1 MRKRFW
7 KKQWIA
13 VAMAS
18 SLIVSGVS
26 VPAKETVVQA
36 AENVNVL
43 YSNAAKAETGELKL
57 PEEDWGDN
65 KPIIAYDESIKDIK
79 ITKNFTMTADVYLDE
94 AGYKS
99 LAEAGDYIK
108 LQGVVKLGEAWDW
121 NDSQDIPYLEQKNFE
136 KTEQGYKTS
145 VTIEFKDKTPDVL
158 KGIYFVIVAKG
169 FEGKVTFTNV
179 ALAGKQEQ
187 QITEK
192 KDALAV
198 SDFEADAAGTNAGW
212 EKESGWQ
219 YEKDVT
225 AEVEKAFESNM
236 LKLGLDYTGCEGYTW
251 SEAKIKKVFK
261 DGLDVSA
268 YNLLTLD
275 IIYPEAFG
283 GFKTK
288 IFAKEDSSGTEI
300 INKEGISEVSDLGNG
315 MKKAVITVSFSP
327 NTAKITELVI
337 GIVGVSTSFKG
348 NVYMDN
354 VVLSQYNEASDFVDI
369 TSVPGTGT
377 KADTSAMSG
386 EVSLADSQ
394 AKDSVKALYSY
405 LAALDKADQVLFG
418 HQNDTHKHV
427 TSREG
432 VYSDTKDITGS
443 ISGLVGIDSLSL
455 TGVESGFTDTEKA
468 IEYCV
473 KTGKEAAAEGAILT
487 LSVHMPNMSNEK
499 ITATPGAKRKYD
511 FSKCDF
517 SESQDLSNNCAQE
530 VMPGGKYNAQFTT
543 YLDIIADYAKGLGDI
558 PVLFRPFHENDGG
571 WFWWGSATTSQ
582 ETYKAMYRYAQDYL
596 KAAGVHNFIYVYSP
610 NGPVQ
615 SEEKYNERYP
625 GDAYIDVLAF
635 DYYDDMT
642 YADTYGDTFLNNL
655 RSSCEII
662 KKMADD
668 KGKLA
673 AISEAGVRITRED
686 GTSNGGLMV
695 KKNPIKGINWYSQV
709 NKVARETGMPYFLI
723 WANFSDTNF
732 YLPYKYSDTKG
743 QELVNE
749 FIDFYNES
757 SSVFANGT
765 SFYGDAEKKQV
776 TNKDQK
782 IKSGYF
788 ANLFPMSAIKD
799 AFTLKASVQN
809 AAEVKFVLKA
819 GTTEKEIAAVKAES
833 GYYEAEVTKETLDLL
848 GKTDIG
854 TVSIVADSVDILT
867 LSNISFGKEKDVLA
881 KHEIENFE
889 LYYGDN
895 DYLNGYFTEN
905 SGAGAAS
912 SFVLDGTNKSNGTY
926 GGAFTYK
933 LETDGAETYTGRM
946 KGLPETDYSGY
957 NALSMWVKPDGKG
970 QKLVI
975 QLTSDGEDFE
985 VFLTDFVKTENAKYV
1000 TIPFSKMKG
1009 KSNGT
1014 FNASNITKFA
1024 IYCNSIGKVNIN
1036 SQIVFDDIQ
1045 FTKVNES
1052 SLSYEEGGYALTDS
1066 LADNSTDKDSLAK
1079 VNGLKASKNTAKA
1092 VTLSWNV
1099 TEGAEGYQVYRYNS
1113 ASKDYKLVKSVT
1125 GTSYTDKKLKA
1136 GTIYQYKVCA
1146 YKTENGK
1153 TVNGTFSDVLKTASA
1168 PAKVSGV
1175 KVNKSGKVTWKKVS
1189 GASGYE
1195 VYFAKNNNKKFKKAA
1210 SVNGAGKTSYTVK
1223 KAEKGTYKVRA
1234 YKTVDGKKI
1243 KGAFSAGKKL
1253 K

>member
-18 SLIVSGVS
+18 SMMFSAVS
-26 VPAKETVVQA
+26 VPVRQNFVQA
-36 AENVNVL
+36 AESGNIF
-43 YSNAAKAETGELKL
+43 YSNKAKIETGVLKL

-65 KPIIAYDESIKDIK
+65 KPIIAYDESVKDIN
-79 ITKNFTMTADVYLDE
+79 IIKNFTMTADVFLDE

-99 LAEAGDYIK
+99 LAEAGDYLK
-108 LQGVVKLGEAWDW
+108 LQGVVKLGDGWDW

-136 KTEQGYKTS
+136 REGDGYKTS
-145 VTIEFKDKTPDVL
+145 ITIEFKDKTPDALRGV
-158 KGIYFVIVAKG
+158 YFVIVAKG
-169 FEGKVTFTNV
+169 FEGKVTFTDV
-179 ALAGKQEQ
+179 VLAGKPEQ

-192 KDALAV
+192 RDAFIV
-198 SDFEADAAGTNAGW
+198 SDFEADIAGTNAGW
-212 EKESGWQ
+212 EKEAGWQ
-219 YEKDVT
+219 YEKDV
-225 AEVEKAFESNM
+225 AGEVEKAYESNM
-236 LKLGLDYTGCEGYTW
+236 LKLALDYTGCEGYTW
-251 SEAKIKKVFK
+251 SEAKVKKSFAEGV
-261 DGLDVSA
+261 DVSA
-268 YNLLTLD
+268 YNILSFD
-275 IIYPEAFG
+275 IIYPEAFD

-288 IFAKEDSSGTEI
+288 IFAKDGASDTEI
-300 INKEGISEVSDLGNG
+300 INKEGISEISDLGNG
-315 MKKAVITVSFSP
+315 MKKAAVTVSFSP
-327 NTAKITELVI
+327 NTAKITELTV

-354 VVLSQYNEASDFVDI
+354 VALSQYNESSDFIDI
-369 TSVPGTGT
+369 TSVPGEGS
-377 KADTSAMSG
+377 KADISVMPD
-386 EVSLADSQ
+386 EISLADKDAVDS
-394 AKDSVKALYSY
+394 AKSLYSY
-405 LAALDKADQVLFG
+405 LFALDKADQVLFG

-455 TGVESGFTDTEKA
+455 TGVESGMTDVDKA
-468 IEYCV
+468 IEECV
-473 KTGKEAAAEGAILT
+473 RIGKEAAAEGAILT
-487 LSVHMPNMSNEK
+487 LSVHMPNMGNEK
-499 ITATPGAKRKYD
+499 ITATPDAKRKYD

-517 SESQDLSNNCAQE
+517 QESQDLANNCAQE

-582 ETYKAMYRYAQDYL
+582 ETYKAMYRYMEDYL

-625 GDAYIDVLAF
+625 GDDYIDILAF

-662 KKMADD
+662 KKLADS
-668 KGKLA
+668 KGKIA
-673 AISEAGVRITRED
+673 AISEAGMRITRED

-695 KKNPIKGINWYSQV
+695 KNNPIKGVNWYSKV
-709 NKVARETGMPYFLI
+709 NNVAKETGMPYFLI

-743 QELVNE
+743 QELINE
-749 FIDFYNES
+749 FIDFYNEGS
-757 SSVFANGT
+757 SIFANGT
-765 SFYGDAEKKQV
+765 NFYGNADQKQV
-776 TNKDQK
+776 TNKEQN

-788 ANLFPMSAIKD
+788 ANLFPMAAIKD
-799 AFTLKASVQN
+799 AFTLKAAVNN
-809 AAEVKFVLKA
+809 ASGVKFVLSSGA
-819 GTTEKEIAAVKAES
+819 TEKEIAAAKAES
-833 GYYEAEVTKETLDLL
+833 GYYEAGISKDILDAL

-854 TVSIVADSVDILT
+854 TVSIVADGEKVIT
-867 LSNISFGKEKDVLA
+867 LSNISFGKDKDTLEK
-881 KHEIENFE
+881 HQIENFE

-905 SGAGAAS
+905 SGADASS
-912 SFVLDGTNKSNGTY
+912 SFVLDETNKSGGAY
-926 GGAFTYK
+926 GGAFSYK
-933 LETDGAETYTGRM
+933 LKTDGAEVYTGRM
-946 KGLPETDYSGY
+946 KGLPETDYSEY
-957 NALSMWVKPDGKG
+957 NALSMWVKPDGNG

-985 VFLTDFVKTENAKYV
+985 VYLTDFVKTTQAKYV

-1009 KSNGT
+1009 KSGGT

-1024 IYCNSIGKVNIN
+1024 IYCNSIGKADID
-1036 SQIVFDDIQ
+1036 SKIVFDDIQ
-1045 FTKVNES
+1045 FAKIDETA
-1052 SLSYEEGGYALTDS
+1052 LTYEEGGYALTDVS
-1066 LADNSTDKDSLAK
+1066 ADNIKNDKD
-1079 VNGLKASKNTAKA
+1079 NNNTNP
-1092 VTLSWNV
+1092 S
-1099 TEGAEGYQVYRYNS
+1099 
-1113 ASKDYKLVKSVT
+1113 
-1125 GTSYTDKKLKA
+1125 
-1136 GTIYQYKVCA
+1136 
-1146 YKTENGK
+1146 KTE
-1153 TVNGTFSDVLKTASA
+1153 VQA
-1168 PAKVSGV
+1168 PAKVTGV
-1175 KVNKSGKVTWKKVS
+1175 KIKKNGKISWKKAS

-1195 VYFAKNNNKKFKKAA
+1195 IYFAKNKKAKFKKIA
-1210 SVNGAGKTSYTVK
+1210 TVK
-1223 KAEKGTYKVRA
+1223 GAKKTYYTIKNAKKGIYKVRA
-1234 YKTVDGKKI
+1234 YKTVNGKKAT
-1243 KGAFSAGKKL
+1243 GVFSANKKL